1 MALLNY
7 RVGQKV
13 RSKIYIRC
21 YRKNRMN
28 FLANPI
34 DCIFFRLQ
42 FISSLLHESPYSA
55 VRNFLRD
62 FFFLIFIVD
71 NGKMLKELAKAHD
84 VS

>member
-7 RVGQKV
+7 RVGQTV
-13 RSKIYIRC
+13 CSKIYIRY

-28 FLANPI
+28 FLASPI
-34 DCIFFRLQ
+34 DCIVFRLQ
-42 FISSLLHESPYSA
+42 FISSLLHGSPYPV

-62 FFFLIFIVD
+62 FKKNFIVD
-71 NGKMLKELAKAHD
+71 DGKMLKELAKAHD